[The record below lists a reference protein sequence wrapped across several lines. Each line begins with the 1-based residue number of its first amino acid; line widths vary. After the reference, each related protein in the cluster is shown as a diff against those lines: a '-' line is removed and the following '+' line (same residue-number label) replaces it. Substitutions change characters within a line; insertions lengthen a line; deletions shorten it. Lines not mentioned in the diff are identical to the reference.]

1 MADLQRIMN
10 EIETEKELAAMAE
23 NFDINEYIDSRR
35 QMIEDGLA
43 YFMDQFAGA
52 NSVSEAMR
60 YSLFARSKRVRPLMC
75 LAACEAFGGDSKN
88 AVPAACA
95 VEMLHTYSLVH
106 DDLPAMDNDD
116 MRRGQPANHIK
127 FNEATAILAGDALQS
142 IAFEILGNMYLTCDA
157 LVDARRW
164 LRVIA
169 ILGHGTGARGLVQG
183 QNLDL
188 ESLHRKLTLEELV
201 ELSYHKT
208 AVMFI
213 VPLEIGA
220 VLAYA
225 SEADIM
231 KMYEF
236 GEYLGLAFQ
245 VMDDVLD
252 IEEDRRFMETQAGA
266 DNPVIKNT
274 FGLLLGAEKGREL
287 ALEYTEKA
295 LAVIEDLGPK
305 FDALREMTRMLVN
318 RQG

>member
-1 MADLQRIMN
+1 MADLQRIIN
-10 EIETEKELAAMAE
+10 ETETENELAAMAE
-23 NFDINEYIDSRR
+23 NFDINEYIESRR

-43 YFMDQFAGA
+43 YYMDQFGG
-52 NSVSEAMR
+52 NNKVSEAMR
-60 YSLFARSKRVRPLMC
+60 YSLFASSKRARPILC

-88 AVPAACA
+88 AVAAACS
-95 VEMLHTYSLVH
+95 VEMLHTYSLIH
-106 DDLPAMDNDD
+106 DDLPAMDDDD

-142 IAFEILGNMYLTCDA
+142 IAFEILGNTYLSCDA

-164 LRVIA
+164 LRVIS

-188 ESLHRKLTLEELV
+188 EGLHRKLTLAEME

-225 SEADIM
+225 SEVDIM
-231 KMYEF
+231 KMYDF
-236 GEYLGLAFQ
+236 GKYLGLAFQ
-245 VMDDVLD
+245 VMDDMLD
-252 IEEDRRFMETQAGA
+252 IEEDRRFMENQVGA
-266 DNPVIKNT
+266 DNPIVKNT
-274 FGLLLGAEKGREL
+274 FGLLLGADQAREL

-305 FDALREMTRMLVN
+305 FDTLREMARMLVN
-318 RQG
+318 RRG